1 MQKRILV
8 LLMSFP
14 LLLLGQ
20 QSALL
25 TPASFNLKSY
35 KQYEAKST
43 EMQSLVDHDG
53 RHQLLKFAC
62 KPKQAVPKAAFQT
75 MKLYP
80 NPSQGLLQ
88 VEFRHATS
96 GRLSIVDMLGKQVY
110 QMQWSESR
118 QQQIQLP
125 EIPSGLYAIVFQNE
139 KEVIS
144 EKFLKQ

>member
-20 QSALL
+20 QSASVS
-25 TPASFNLKSY
+25 PESFKLKSY
-35 KQYEAKST
+35 KQYEARST
-43 EMQSLVDHDG
+43 EMQASVDNDG
-53 RHQLLKFAC
+53 THQLLKFAY
-62 KPKQAVPKAAFQT
+62 KPKQHVQKAAVQT

-80 NPSQGLLQ
+80 NPSQGQLQ
-88 VEFRHATS
+88 VEFRHTTS
-96 GRLSIVDMLGKQVY
+96 GRLSILDMLGKQVY

-118 QQQIQLP
+118 HQQIQLP
-125 EIPSGLYAIVFQNE
+125 EIPSGLYAIIFQNE